1 MDKCLSCKK
10 CCYGDFI
17 DLLIRMIEQ
26 YFAAYEY
33 NLKCWN
39 KIFFAIIANSELIKT
54 TASFVQQSNLA
65 NITEVQMYLKKHKIK
80 RLCPYNTVTYL
91 NNAIKQLQN
100 WNQTSFQLGH

>member
-33 NLKCWN
+33 NLKCLN

-65 NITEVQMYLKKHKIK
+65 NITKVQMYLKKHKIK